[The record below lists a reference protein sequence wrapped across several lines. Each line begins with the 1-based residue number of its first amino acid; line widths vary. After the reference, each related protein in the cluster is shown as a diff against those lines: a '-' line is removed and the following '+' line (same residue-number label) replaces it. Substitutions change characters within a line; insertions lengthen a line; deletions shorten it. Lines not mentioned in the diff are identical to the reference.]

1 MYKMLLLSYRIAV
14 WRRIGYLINIPL
26 NCSIHWLL
34 GKDSLGTVYLHYHS
48 IVDWRNCTSPGHLS
62 SLEQC
67 KPPLI
72 LTVFH
77 MNFC

>member
-1 MYKMLLLSYRIAV
+1 MYKMLLLSYRISV
-14 WRRIGYLINIPL
+14 CRRIGYLINIPL

-34 GKDSLGTVYLHYHS
+34 GKDSLATMCLHYPS
-48 IVDWRNCTSPGHLS
+48 IVDWSNCTSPGHLS